1 MLTLIKC
8 PFTYNSGS
16 RDLTPKFPGGGGGAG
31 GCGGEQGHS
40 WLIVY
45 SLTPQ
50 NIPRVLTMPALGNAV
65 MLGEL
70 SHG

>member
-16 RDLTPKFPGGGGGAG
+16 RDLTPKFPGGGG
-31 GCGGEQGHS
+31 EQGHS

-45 SLTPQ
+45 SLTPHY
-50 NIPRVLTMPALGNAV
+50 IPRVLTVPALGNAV